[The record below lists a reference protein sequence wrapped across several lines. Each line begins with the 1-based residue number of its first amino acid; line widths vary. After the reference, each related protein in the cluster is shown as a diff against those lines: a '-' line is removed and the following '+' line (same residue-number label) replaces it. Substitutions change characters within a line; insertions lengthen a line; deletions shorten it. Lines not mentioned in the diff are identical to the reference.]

1 MPHIFPLNDTPF
13 WAVHSTVDE
22 LLATAN
28 KVDEQPSL
36 YSHGMLDNYGKN
48 TWDYWQVFI
57 QEPNGN
63 VWIATLNI
71 VNSMKNQK
79 ILYDINPLDMVEGAV
94 KSATHSTNG
103 IVDLEE
109 DSVKQNSDR
118 DSEGNTLTAEQME
131 FFKDAKTRDAQGR
144 LKPYYHGTGR
154 ADRVGYHFRADRAT
168 SGSMAFF
175 TDSKPIAENYAK
187 DKQDTSLAYDEMY
200 QD

>member
-1 MPHIFPLNDTPF
+1 MNRPKWCIVQQGNVIYPAMLTIGRARDGRSILYYVRVEKNEGVAIDIK
-13 WAVHSTVDE
+13 
-22 LLATAN
+22 ATSEYA
-28 KVDEQPSL
+28 K
-36 YSHGMLDNYGKN
+36 GKN
-48 TWDYWQVFI
+48 RQ
-57 QEPNGN
+57 
-63 VWIATLNI
+63 
-71 VNSMKNQK
+71 
-79 ILYDINPLDMVEGAV
+79 AV
-94 KSATHSTNG
+94 KIAKPSDAWTITHDEG
-103 IVDLEE
+103 
-109 DSVKQNSDR
+109 SVKQNSDR